1 MNKIKVYFLCFFL
14 STAVFAA
21 DMAENESEH
30 SIRNNI
36 EPGIEMEEKSISS
49 VSSFQE
55 MFTQGKVSGE
65 LRSMYAA
72 YDKKAS
78 SETDI
83 YATAVGGE
91 LKYETAS
98 LYGFNAGAAFL
109 TSHDLNFATGDSA
122 KSRQNDELSSSSGSY
137 TELSEAY
144 VNYAYSG
151 LNLRAGRQVID
162 TPLAD
167 SDDIRMIKNT
177 FEAYI
182 ATYDISNFSFMA
194 GNLRNWQG
202 VDADLNNKWTDKVGG
217 VKTDGVWFGGISF
230 GSEYVDAS
238 GWYYN
243 ITKITNASYVDLDL
257 HYNFNDDVL
266 LHTAFQ
272 YLNEKE
278 LNQSNTEADI
288 YGALVELEAYGLAL
302 NAAYNKAKKINAKS
316 SLSGFG
322 GGTLYTNMDTMILD
336 EIAQDRDASAIVG
349 ALNYNIA
356 DFNFVYAYGSF
367 SGDKNTG
374 GTKAHI
380 VEQDMGVEYSLNE
393 SFSASVYYIISSD
406 EESSAKTS
414 YDWERTQ
421 VALVY
426 SF

>member
-1 MNKIKVYFLCFFL
+1 MNKLKVYLLCSSL
-14 STAVFAA
+14 ASALLASEVKEVA
-21 DMAENESEH
+21 DEH
-30 SIRNNI
+30 SIRKDI
-36 EPGIEMEEKSISS
+36 EPTMQMQEKEMKS
-49 VSSFQE
+49 VTTVE
-55 MFTQGKVSGE
+55 DMFTEGKVSGE

-98 LYGFNAGAAFL
+98 LYGFSAGAAFI
-109 TSHDLNFATGDSA
+109 TSQDLSFATGDKN
-122 KSRQNDELSSSSGSY
+122 KSRQNDELSSSSGAY

-144 VNYAYSG
+144 LNYEYDG

-177 FEAYI
+177 FEAYV
-182 ATYDISNFSFMA
+182 ATYEISNFNFTA
-194 GNLRNWQG
+194 GYLNNWQG
-202 VDADLNNKWTDKVGG
+202 VDAGLDNKWSNETGQ
-217 VKTDGVWFGGISF
+217 DGTWFGGAAFASDF
-230 GSEYVDAS
+230 VDAS

-243 ITKITNASYVDLDL
+243 ITKSTNAAYVDLDL
-257 HYNFNDDVL
+257 HYSFSDDTL

-272 YLNEKE
+272 YLNERE
-278 LNQSNTEADI
+278 LNNSNTEADI
-288 YGALVELEAYGLAL
+288 FGALAELETNGLVL
-302 NAAYNKAKKINAKS
+302 NVAYNKANKLAGKS
-316 SLSGFG
+316 SFSGFG

-336 EIAQDRDASAIVG
+336 EIAQDREATALVG
-349 ALNYNIA
+349 ALNYSIA
-356 DFNFVYAYGSF
+356 DVSIVYAYGNF
-367 SGDKNTG
+367 NGDKDSG

-380 VEQDMGVEYSLNE
+380 VEQDMGIEYSLNDN
-393 SFSASVYYIISSD
+393 FSASVYYIISSD
-406 EESSAKTS
+406 EESTAKTS

>member
-1 MNKIKVYFLCFFL
+1 MNKLKVYLLCSSL
-14 STAVFAA
+14 ASALLASEVKEVA
-21 DMAENESEH
+21 DEH
-30 SIRNNI
+30 SIRKDI
-36 EPGIEMEEKSISS
+36 EPSIPMQEKEMKS
-49 VSSFQE
+49 VTTVE
-55 MFTQGKVSGE
+55 DMFTEGKVSGE

-83 YATAVGGE
+83 YATALGGE
-91 LKYETAS
+91 IKYETAS
-98 LYGFNAGAAFL
+98 LYGFSAGAAFI
-109 TSHDLNFATGDSA
+109 TSQDLSFATGDKN

-144 VNYAYSG
+144 LNYAYQG

-177 FEAYI
+177 FEAYV
-182 ATYDISNFSFMA
+182 ATYEISNFNFTA
-194 GNLRNWQG
+194 GFLNNWQG
-202 VDADLNNKWTDKVGG
+202 VDAGLDNKWSNETGQ
-217 VKTDGVWFGGISF
+217 DGTWFGGAAFASDF
-230 GSEYVDAS
+230 VDAS

-243 ITKITNASYVDLDL
+243 ITKSTNAAYVDLDL
-257 HYNFNDDVL
+257 HYSFSDDTL

-272 YLNEKE
+272 YLNERE
-278 LNQSNTEADI
+278 LNNSNTEADI
-288 YGALVELEAYGLAL
+288 FGALAELETNGLVL
-302 NAAYNKAKKINAKS
+302 NVAYNKANKLAGKS
-316 SLSGFG
+316 SFSGFG

-336 EIAQDRDASAIVG
+336 EIAQDREATALVG

-356 DFNFVYAYGSF
+356 DFSIVYAYGDF
-367 SGDKNTG
+367 KGDKDSG

-380 VEQDMGVEYSLNE
+380 VEQDMGIEYSLND

-406 EESSAKTS
+406 EESTAKTN